1 MASTFGA
8 RYQANQEL
16 EAKKADA
23 ERQHRKMRLLETV
36 RGKQALWQTLQTI
49 LTDNQADKA
58 ISMSSY
64 K

>member
-49 LTDNQADKA
+49 LTDNQVFN
-58 ISMSSY
+58 
-64 K
+64 